1 MDNIKKAY
9 LELHFTVFLYG
20 FTGILGKLIS
30 LNELPLVWWR
40 MFLTAASFLIFLPM
54 ISKSIKKVNDIKLVS
69 HLSFIGVLVALHW
82 ICFFGSIKYSNVS
95 IALICFSTTTF
106 FTAILEPI
114 ILKTKFDKSDIGLG
128 LLIIPGMYLIVNG
141 VKIEYLTGVVLGV
154 LGALLATI
162 FSILNKRIVHKM
174 DSISITAI
182 EMSSGWLILSLV
194 MPVYFYYSAEANF
207 LPQGWQDMTYL
218 LILALVCTTLAFV
231 LSMRV
236 MKHLSAFVVNLTI
249 SLEPIYAIIMA
260 FIIFNENKE
269 LSENFY
275 WGALVILNAVFGH
288 PVLNKIKKRQNA
300 KAKP

>member
-40 MFLTAASFLIFLPM
+40 MFLTAASFVIFLPT
-54 ISKSIKKVNDIKLVS
+54 IRKAIRKINDIKFIC
-69 HLSFIGVLVALHW
+69 HLGFIGILVALHW

-114 ILKTKFDKSDIGLG
+114 MLKTKFDKFDIGLG
-128 LLIIPGMYLIVNG
+128 LLIIPGMYLIVNA
-141 VKIEYLTGVVLGV
+141 VKIEYLTGVLLGII
-154 LGALLATI
+154 GALLACI
-162 FSILNKRIVHKM
+162 FSIMNKRIVNRM

-182 EMSSGWLILSLV
+182 EMSSGWTFLSLV
-194 MPVYFYYSAEANF
+194 IPVYFYYSTEASF
-207 LPQGWQDMTYL
+207 LPQGWEDVTYL
-218 LILALVCTTLAFV
+218 LILSLVCTTLAFV

-236 MKHLSAFVVNLTI
+236 MKHLSAFVVSLTI

-260 FIIFNENKE
+260 FIIFNENKD

-275 WGALVILNAVFGH
+275 WGALIILLAVFGH
-288 PVLNKIKKRQNA
+288 PILNKFRK
-300 KAKP
+300 

>member
-207 LPQGWQDMTYL
+207 LPQGWQDMAYL

-275 WGALVILNAVFGH
+275 WGALVILTAVFGH

-300 KAKP
+300 KAKS

>member
-182 EMSSGWLILSLV
+182 EMSSGWLILSVV

-207 LPQGWQDMTYL
+207 LPQGWQDMAYL

-275 WGALVILNAVFGH
+275 WGALVILTAVFGH

-300 KAKP
+300 KAKS